1 MRAMIRSGR
10 VTALFLVLVVLGAIL
25 LIGLGPTE
33 RTLGEGIRVVYLHVA
48 LIWTG
53 MLGIVLAGVLA
64 LPVLLTGRE
73 TLARWLETVAWVALG
88 FYALSGVISLV
99 AQQVNWGGIAW
110 QEPRTSTMLQLLAFF
125 LIVQVVKSWF
135 IPSGPRAIRLKAG
148 LNILM
153 AAVLLW
159 SNWATPLQL
168 HPQDPIGTSSS
179 PGIRLTF
186 YLLFGLLALA
196 ATWLVFFL
204 ETRDRAWKK

>member
-10 VTALFLVLVVLGAIL
+10 VTALLLVLVVLGAVL

-73 TLARWLETVAWVALG
+73 TLARWMEIVAWVALG
-88 FYALSGVISLV
+88 FYALSGVVSLV

-135 IPSGPRAIRLKAG
+135 IPPGPHAIRLKAG

-196 ATWLVFFL
+196 ATWLVLYFKA
-204 ETRDRAWKK
+204 RD